1 MKQKLVLVCFVIVIL
16 ATFMAGNAETLEL
29 NNCKVASL
37 GVDSSNN
44 SFNLVIDSVNISNGI
59 LFYIPIY
66 PNDTPAQLAFKA
78 AQFDL
83 LSDAYFHEK
92 SVTIE
97 GNLDSG
103 KCEIRR
109 VSIGNHRT
117 EFPSVCSLGLT
128 KCANGCVDLR
138 TDTKNCGACGT
149 ICPAGMTCKEGACSG
164 CAAGLTKCANGCFD
178 LRTDTKNCGACGTIC
193 PAGKACKNGAC
204 VG

>member
-1 MKQKLVLVCFVIVIL
+1 MQQKLVLACFVIVIL
-16 ATFMAGNAETLEL
+16 ATFMAGDAEALAL

-37 GVDSSNN
+37 VVDPSNN
-44 SFNLVIDSVNISNGI
+44 SFDFAINSVNISNGI

-103 KCEIRR
+103 RFEIRI
-109 VSIGNHRT
+109 VSIGDHGT
-117 EFPSVCSLGLT
+117 EFPPVCSIGLT
-128 KCANGCVDLR
+128 KCGNGCFDLR
-138 TDTKNCGACGT
+138 TDAKNCGACGT
-149 ICPAGMTCKEGACSG
+149 ICPAGKTCNEGTCSG

-178 LRTDTKNCGACGTIC
+178 LRTDAKNCGACGTIC
-193 PAGKACKNGAC
+193 PAGKACENGAC